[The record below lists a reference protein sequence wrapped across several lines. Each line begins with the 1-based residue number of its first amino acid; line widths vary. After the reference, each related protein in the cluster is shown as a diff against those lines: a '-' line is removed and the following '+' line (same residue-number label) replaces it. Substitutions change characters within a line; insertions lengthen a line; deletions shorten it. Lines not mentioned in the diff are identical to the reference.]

1 MGPGRLS
8 RAPRRALFLAVAMV
22 AMAVPVAQA
31 AAPDNSEKK
40 PYVVM
45 LNDRS
50 ANAKAVAA
58 DHSRRFGVAVKML
71 YDRGLR
77 GYAGSMTDEAATKL
91 AREPGLVVAPDTEV
105 KAFDEAPGSPEVL
118 TGTPSPYTLALP
130 AGWGWHLDRIDQKPS
145 LAANSEKDRY
155 HYTETGATV
164 TAYIIDSGVNTDHR
178 EFDPQG
184 RAKPGFD
191 ALRAKTDPAW
201 GRDCNGHGTHV
212 AGILGGKTF
221 GVAKDVGI
229 VSVRV
234 LDCNGSGTTSNVI
247 AGIDYVTGI
256 KKANSGK
263 AMVANMSL
271 GGSSNAAL
279 DQAVWNSVNTGV
291 TYSIAAGNGNIL
303 GSGQD
308 ACNTSPAR
316 VKAALTVGA
325 IDNTDKRT
333 TWSNYGTCV
342 DIYAPG
348 NNVVSSYGATSD
360 RTAWKVLSGTSMAA
374 PVVGG
379 VAALLLQIA
388 PTASPEQVSQ
398 TIAKL
403 STAPVN
409 GTNVSGAEVVFAPW
423 GNDVASAANELAQ
436 PASAPAPPPP
446 PPSCFLICL

>member
-1 MGPGRLS
+1 
-8 RAPRRALFLAVAMV
+8 
-22 AMAVPVAQA
+22 
-31 AAPDNSEKK
+31 
-40 PYVVM
+40 
-45 LNDRS
+45 
-50 ANAKAVAA
+50 
-58 DHSRRFGVAVKML
+58 
-71 YDRGLR
+71 
-77 GYAGSMTDEAATKL
+77 MTDEAATKL
-91 AREPGLVVAPDTEV
+91 AREPGVVVARDTEV
-105 KAFDEAPGSPEVL
+105 KAFAEEAPGSPEVL
-118 TGTPSPYTLALP
+118 TGTPSPYVSALP
-130 AGWGWHLDRIDQKPS
+130 AGWGWHLDRVDEKPS
-145 LAANSEKDRY
+145 LAANAEKDRY
-155 HYTETGATV
+155 HYTKTGAGV

-184 RAKPGFD
+184 RAKAGPGSGFD
-191 ALRAKTDPAW
+191 ALRTSTDPAY

-221 GVAKDVGI
+221 GVAKDVDI
-229 VSVRV
+229 VSIRV

-247 AGIDYVTGI
+247 AGIDRVTGI
-256 KKANSGK
+256 KRANPAK

-279 DQAVWNSVNTGV
+279 DQAVWNSINAGV
-291 TYSIAAGNGNIL
+291 TYSIAAGNGNVL

-316 VKAALTVGA
+316 VKAAVTVGA

-333 TWSNYGTCV
+333 TWSNYGGCV

-388 PTASPEQVSQ
+388 PTASPGQVSQ
-398 TIAKL
+398 TIGNL

-409 GTNVSGAEVVFAPW
+409 GTNVGGAKVVFAPC
-423 GNDVASAANELAQ
+423 GDDATKAATELGK
-436 PASAPAPPPP
+436 PATAPPPPPP